1 MSFWHLQGLG
11 RARRGPFVYVRA
23 RRGLF
28 VYVRARCACF
38 FYFGGLTENLA
49 KQDDKHFFD
58 KLHRTV
64 LATLLCQ
71 PRQGASELYTSRL
84 RALLEQAALFPDTEA
99 DTAMLE
105 HQPCRRMFPRILNS
119 VSLMWVHCFS
129 CFTIAEGV
137 GPERQSTRECEKR
150 AVKNRA

>member
-1 MSFWHLQGLG
+1 M
-11 RARRGPFVYVRA
+11 
-23 RRGLF
+23 
-28 VYVRARCACF
+28 F

-84 RALLEQAALFPDTEA
+84 RALLEQAAFFADTEA
-99 DTAMLE
+99 DTPM
-105 HQPCRRMFPRILNS
+105 HGHDSTLNI
-119 VSLMWVHCFS
+119 SLWETQGCTPQATQVLGACLLPPVVEVPLLHPHLP
-129 CFTIAEGV
+129 IDGA
-137 GPERQSTRECEKR
+137 PE
-150 AVKNRA
+150 AVVQNIKVWTPFR